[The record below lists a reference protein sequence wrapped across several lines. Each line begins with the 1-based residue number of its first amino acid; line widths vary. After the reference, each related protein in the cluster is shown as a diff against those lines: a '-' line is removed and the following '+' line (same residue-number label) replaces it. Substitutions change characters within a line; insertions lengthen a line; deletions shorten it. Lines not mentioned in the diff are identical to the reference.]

1 MKFSMQQM
9 ASVESEI
16 LKQVRAHPGISRVS
30 LARKLQIAP
39 STVGNYTARLITE
52 GFIIE
57 DPDKLDFEMG
67 RPPTALR
74 LNPDGGQFIG
84 VDFEARNIMAMA
96 VDFSDRPLKQAHKDI
111 EQSDSVQA
119 IIEKIEQAIEQ
130 VLPDSQSRLLA
141 IGVGVPGLV
150 NPGKGIAVHYK
161 YISDWQNVVLAAP
174 LAKKFGVP
182 VYLENNAR
190 SMALAELWFGQGRG
204 QRDWL
209 CIGIRSGIGAGI
221 VASGQLQRGANNRA
235 GEIGRWVCPKLPK
248 AGAFFS
254 NNGEVP
260 AKKMELQEVASV
272 RAILGALE
280 RARQAGKKT
289 LLSRREGPLN
299 FADVL
304 DAAKQRDHLTL
315 EIIGVAAETLS
326 WAVSELSFALN
337 PSRVILAGPLTL
349 LGETM
354 LQPLREGAQELLQ
367 ESGADVPAI
376 VNSTMGE
383 YSGALGAA
391 ALAVHEWKPRKV

>member
-39 STVGNYTARLITE
+39 STVGNYTARLISE

-111 EQSDSVQA
+111 EQSDSVQD

-130 VLPDSQSRLLA
+130 VLPDTQGRLLA

-161 YISDWQNVVLAAP
+161 YISDWQNVALAGP

-221 VASGQLQRGANNRA
+221 VAGGQLQRGANNRA
-235 GEIGRWVCPKLPK
+235 GEIGRWVCPKFPK
-248 AGAFFS
+248 AAAFFS
-254 NNGEVP
+254 SNGETP
-260 AKKMELQEVASV
+260 GKRMELQEVASV

-280 RARQAGKKT
+280 RVRRSGRKT
-289 LLSRREGPLN
+289 MLSRREGALN
-299 FADVL
+299 FQDVL

-315 EIIGVAAETLS
+315 EIIGVVAETLG

-349 LGETM
+349 LGEIM
-354 LQPLREGAQELLQ
+354 LQPLRENAQDLLQ

-391 ALAVHEWKPRKV
+391 ALAVHEWKPRAV

>member
-1 MKFSMQQM
+1 
-9 ASVESEI
+9 
-16 LKQVRAHPGISRVS
+16 
-30 LARKLQIAP
+30 
-39 STVGNYTARLITE
+39 
-52 GFIIE
+52 
-57 DPDKLDFEMG
+57 
-67 RPPTALR
+67 
-74 LNPDGGQFIG
+74 
-84 VDFEARNIMAMA
+84 
-96 VDFSDRPLKQAHKDI
+96 
-111 EQSDSVQA
+111 
-119 IIEKIEQAIEQ
+119 
-130 VLPDSQSRLLA
+130 
-141 IGVGVPGLV
+141 
-150 NPGKGIAVHYK
+150 
-161 YISDWQNVVLAAP
+161 
-174 LAKKFGVP
+174 
-182 VYLENNAR
+182 
-190 SMALAELWFGQGRG
+190 
-204 QRDWL
+204 
-209 CIGIRSGIGAGI
+209 
-221 VASGQLQRGANNRA
+221 
-235 GEIGRWVCPKLPK
+235 
-248 AGAFFS
+248 
-254 NNGEVP
+254 
-260 AKKMELQEVASV
+260 MELQEVASV

-391 ALAVHEWKPRKV
+391 ALAVHEWKPRNV

>member
-1 MKFSMQQM
+1 
-9 ASVESEI
+9 
-16 LKQVRAHPGISRVS
+16 
-30 LARKLQIAP
+30 
-39 STVGNYTARLITE
+39 
-52 GFIIE
+52 
-57 DPDKLDFEMG
+57 
-67 RPPTALR
+67 
-74 LNPDGGQFIG
+74 
-84 VDFEARNIMAMA
+84 MAMA

-130 VLPDSQSRLLA
+130 VLPDQQGRLLA

-161 YISDWQNVVLAAP
+161 YISDWQNVALAAP

-204 QRDWL
+204 QKDWL

-221 VASGQLQRGANNRA
+221 VAGGQLLRGANNRA

-248 AGAFFS
+248 AAGFFS
-254 NNGEVP
+254 DNGETSS
-260 AKKMELQEVASV
+260 KRMELQEAASV

-280 RARQAGKKT
+280 RARRTGKRT
-289 LLSRREGPLN
+289 LLSRRENALN

-315 EIIGVAAETLS
+315 DIIGVAAETLG

-354 LQPLREGAQELLQ
+354 LQPLREYAQELLQ

-391 ALAVHEWKPRKV
+391 ALAVHEWKPRAV

>member
-150 NPGKGIAVHYK
+150 NPSKGIAVHYK

-260 AKKMELQEVASV
+260 GKKMELQEVASV

-326 WAVSELSFALN
+326 WAVSELSFVLN

-391 ALAVHEWKPRKV
+391 ALAVHEWKPRNV